1 MRVFLLLCLLA
12 LGNAKPYQPINIMD
26 LMKNYDIM
34 MADSDDNDDD
44 GDDNE
49 LNDEDDDDDDDDDDK
64 DNFDDED
71 ENCPT
76 GCHCSPRVMQ
86 CSDQGLIAV
95 PEKIPEDTVLID
107 LQNNDITEIKENDFK
122 GLHKLYGLFLIN
134 NKISKIHPKAFKNM
148 DHLRLLYLSYNLL
161 TEIPANLPPNVIEI
175 RFHENKIN
183 RVQKD
188 AFKGLRKL
196 HVLELGA
203 NPLANSGIEL
213 GAFNGLSTLYIGI
226 AEAKLTAIPKDFP
239 SSITEMSLDYNK
251 ITKVEVEDFI
261 RYKNL
266 QRLGLGFN
274 QIKFVEN
281 GSFVSIPNVRTIHL
295 DNNRLKKVPPGL
307 SSLRYLQVI
316 FLHGNKISSV
326 GVNDFCPTGSSVKKN
341 LYTGI
346 SLFANPVKYWD
357 IQPATFRCVT
367 GRRGVQLGNFR
378 K

>member
-12 LGNAKPYQPINIMD
+12 LGNAKPYQPININDFMR
-26 LMKNYDIM
+26 NYDIM
-34 MADSDDNDDD
+34 VADSEESDED
-44 GDDNE
+44 DDNE
-49 LNDEDDDDDDDDDDK
+49 DDDDYDDDDDDD
-64 DNFDDED
+64 
-71 ENCPT
+71 NCPAS
-76 GCHCSPRVMQ
+76 CHCSPKVVQ
-86 CSDQGLIAV
+86 CSDQGLISV
-95 PEKIPEDTVLID
+95 PEKIPEDTVIID
-107 LQNNDITEIKENDFK
+107 LQNNDITEIKEDDFK
-122 GLHKLYGLFLIN
+122 GLHKLHGLFLIN
-134 NKISKIHPKAFKNM
+134 NKISKIHPKAFRNM

-161 TEIPANLPPNVIEI
+161 TEIPANLPPNLIEI

-183 RVQKD
+183 RIQKD
-188 AFKGLRKL
+188 AFKGLKKL

-213 GAFNGLSTLYIGI
+213 GAFNGLSTIYVGI
-226 AEAKLTAIPKDFP
+226 SETKLTAIPKDLP
-239 SSITEMSLDYNK
+239 TSITELNLDYNK

-274 QIKFVEN
+274 QIKSVEN
-281 GSFVSIPNVRTIHL
+281 GSFASIPNIRTIHL

-326 GVNDFCPTGSSVKKN
+326 GVNDFCPVRTSVKKN

-346 SLFANPVKYWD
+346 SLFANPVKYWN